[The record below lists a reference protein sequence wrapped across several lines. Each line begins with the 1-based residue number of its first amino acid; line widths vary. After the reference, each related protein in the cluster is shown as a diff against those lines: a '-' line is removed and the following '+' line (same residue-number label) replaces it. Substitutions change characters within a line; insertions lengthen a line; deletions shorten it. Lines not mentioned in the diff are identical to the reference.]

1 LEKFSCEF
9 FEFIFVSKLVV
20 EVLTSIAIVAE
31 TPVEILLTGFGL
43 VIFMEMDFAFQF
55 ILTMSERT
63 CIAELASSSMYPI
76 LTELSLQFFGIILNE
91 FLFFLEISEVLTLG
105 LNINFE

>member
-1 LEKFSCEF
+1 M
-9 FEFIFVSKLVV
+9 

-63 CIAELASSSMYPI
+63 LEL
-76 LTELSLQFFGIILNE
+76 QNK
-91 FLFFLEISEVLTLG
+91 
-105 LNINFE
+105 NFEKK